1 MKNSKLQKA
10 NEFSEPDNIMILD
23 DSEYAQAYDS
33 EYPKDVDIDELEGQ
47 MLFLETE
54 INDLLFHIDE
64 LENENDGIDFI
75 LNNEAV
81 DYFRAAE
88 LNEEKTYNNIKIS
101 ELGQNLATLKR
112 KYQGLESQKNAKY
125 DL

>member
-33 EYPKDVDIDELEGQ
+33 EYLKEVDIDELEGQ

-54 INDLLFHIDE
+54 INDLLFQIDE

-101 ELGQNLATLKR
+101 ELGQNLAILKR

>member
-1 MKNSKLQKA
+1 MKDSKLQKA

-23 DSEYAQAYDS
+23 DKEYAIAYD
-33 EYPKDVDIDELEGQ
+33 KDYEKETDIDELEGQ
-47 MLFLETE
+47 MLSLEAE

-75 LNNEAV
+75 LNNEV
-81 DYFRAAE
+81 LDYFRTAE
-88 LNEEKTYNNIKIS
+88 LTEERTYNNIKIS
-101 ELGQNLATLKR
+101 ELRQKLDMLK
-112 KYQGLESQKNAKY
+112 KNYIGLESKKNAKY

>member
-33 EYPKDVDIDELEGQ
+33 EYLKEVDIDELEGQ

-54 INDLLFHIDE
+54 IDDLLFHIDE

>member
-33 EYPKDVDIDELEGQ
+33 EYPKEVDIDELEGQ

-54 INDLLFHIDE
+54 INDLLFQIDE

-101 ELGQNLATLKR
+101 ELGQNLAILKR

>member
-33 EYPKDVDIDELEGQ
+33 EYPKEVEIDELEGQ
-47 MLFLETE
+47 MLLLETE

>member
-33 EYPKDVDIDELEGQ
+33 EYLKEVDIDELEGQ

-101 ELGQNLATLKR
+101 ELGQTLATLKR

>member
-33 EYPKDVDIDELEGQ
+33 EYLKELDIDELEGQ

-81 DYFRAAE
+81 DYFRAA
-88 LNEEKTYNNIKIS
+88 
-101 ELGQNLATLKR
+101 
-112 KYQGLESQKNAKY
+112 
-125 DL
+125 

>member
-33 EYPKDVDIDELEGQ
+33 EYPKEVDIDELEGQ

-54 INDLLFHIDE
+54 INDLLFQIDE

>member
-10 NEFSEPDNIMILD
+10 NEFNEPDNIMVLD
-23 DSEYAQAYDS
+23 DKEYANAYDS
-33 EYPKDVDIDELEGQ
+33 DYEREIDIDELEGE
-47 MLFLETE
+47 MLFLEAE

-75 LNNEAV
+75 LNNEVV

-88 LNEEKTYNNIKIS
+88 LNEEKTYNNIRIS
-101 ELGQNLATLKR
+101 ELMQKLDSLKR
-112 KYQGLESQKNAKY
+112 KYQGLESKKNAKY

>member
-33 EYPKDVDIDELEGQ
+33 EYLKEVDIDELEGQ

-101 ELGQNLATLKR
+101 ELGQNLAILKR

>member
-23 DSEYAQAYDS
+23 DSEYAQAYDN
-33 EYPKDVDIDELEGQ
+33 EYPKEVEIDELEGQ
-47 MLFLETE
+47 MLLLETE

-112 KYQGLESQKNAKY
+112 KYQDLESQKNAKY

>member
-33 EYPKDVDIDELEGQ
+33 EYLKEVDIDELEGQ
-47 MLFLETE
+47 MLLLETE

>member
-33 EYPKDVDIDELEGQ
+33 EYLKEVDIDELEGQ

>member
-33 EYPKDVDIDELEGQ
+33 EYLKEVDIDELEGQ
-47 MLFLETE
+47 ILFLETE
-54 INDLLFHIDE
+54 IDDLLFHIDE

>member
-33 EYPKDVDIDELEGQ
+33 EYPKEVDIDALEGQ

>member
-33 EYPKDVDIDELEGQ
+33 EYLKEVDIDELEGQ

-54 INDLLFHIDE
+54 IDDLLFHIDE

-101 ELGQNLATLKR
+101 ELGQNLAILKR